1 VTTQTSPNRRTVNPW
16 FIGAVLVAAGVLVFV
31 AGPWRSGGN
40 GATTRAPQAQ
50 LPPGVATG
58 SAPGFSLE
66 TIDGTMSSL
75 EQHKGKVII
84 LDFWATWCPPCKR
97 EIPDFIALQSLYGGR
112 GLQILGV
119 ALDEPDNVREFS
131 QRQGINYPVLLGTDR
146 VANLYGGVTGIPTTF
161 IIDQQGM
168 IVRRYEGYRPRDVF
182 ENDIKALLA
191 L

>member
-1 VTTQTSPNRRTVNPW
+1 MKTLPKRRTFNPW
-16 FIGAVLVAAGVLVFV
+16 LTGAVFLAAGVIIFV

-40 GATTRAPQAQ
+40 GGVPRPPQAQ
-50 LPPGVATG
+50 LPPVAATG
-58 SAPGFSLE
+58 SAPGFMLE

-119 ALDEPDNVREFS
+119 ALDEPEKVKEFS
-131 QRQGINYPVLLGTDR
+131 QQQGINYPVLLGTDR

-182 ENDIKALLA
+182 ENDIKTLLA